1 MPRHGTKSEE
11 LAWCTAVA
19 QAWTHHTRFTRLSD
33 MFNDTY
39 TSLCFKLRP
48 LVPCTVCSLKTRLD
62 LLPDGAVELL
72 LVGTHPGLLPT
83 LCAWW
88 TAHLH
93 SPRLRE

>member
-1 MPRHGTKSEE
+1 
-11 LAWCTAVA
+11 
-19 QAWTHHTRFTRLSD
+19 

-72 LVGTHPGLLPT
+72 LVGTHPGFAARVVCMVDCSLT
-83 LCAWW
+83 LSS
-88 TAHLH
+88 T
-93 SPRLRE
+93 P